1 MDKLKLLLFLKNNL
15 NNQVGILK
23 QLLQILEQWVK
34 LLRAAV
40 PGKHTDGSIGAELL
54 YEGASGAAE
63 VIPEKRECP

>member
-40 PGKHTDGSIGAELL
+40 PGKHTGGSIEAEVLS
-54 YEGASGAAE
+54 EGASGAAE
-63 VIPEKRECP
+63 VLPEKR